1 MKSGSIVVLI
11 VGLVS
16 ISKCNLIKDTAEI
29 GVSVIRRVL
38 ADEREFGFNITVSV
52 NAEAYL
58 ELIKFNA
65 SVWKK
70 SIDFLQSH
78 KVDSLNAFID
88 SFNKSIA
95 STISKL
101 NSKYS
106 PSNFH
111 ESIENIREKYGNTIL
126 KDINNRTEEF
136 ESFLHRTLA
145 LNNCSI
151 FKFIHRIADTISILA
166 ENLPLVVTEEAE
178 TYSAGLKIFQ
188 NVLIKRETDFENALT
203 NCSNIKTTSVECCV
217 DVYVSSSKHKALNP

>member
-11 VGLVS
+11 VGLIS
-16 ISKCNLIKDTAEI
+16 LSKCDLIKDTTEI
-29 GVSVIRRVL
+29 GVSIIRRVL
-38 ADEREFGFNITVSV
+38 ADEREFGFNLTVSV

-65 SVWKK
+65 SVCKK

-78 KVDSLNAFID
+78 RVESLKVFLD
-88 SFNKSIA
+88 SFNKFIA
-95 STISKL
+95 TTIVQL

-106 PSNFH
+106 PTSFH

-126 KDINNRTEEF
+126 KDINNRTEVF

-151 FKFIHRIADTISILA
+151 FKFT
-166 ENLPLVVTEEAE
+166 
-178 TYSAGLKIFQ
+178 
-188 NVLIKRETDFENALT
+188 
-203 NCSNIKTTSVECCV
+203 
-217 DVYVSSSKHKALNP
+217 